1 MDQIRTRLRQL
12 LLDTC
17 LYYERN
23 IDDQVGISKQ
33 DLLSRMNQELNKRVD
48 EIMVITSGRSTALSE

>member
-1 MDQIRTRLRQL
+1 MDQIHSRLRHI
-12 LLDTC
+12 LLDLC

-33 DLLSRMNQELNKRVD
+33 ELLSRMDQELDKRVE
-48 EIMVITSGRSTALSE
+48 EILSLTSAGRQISEV